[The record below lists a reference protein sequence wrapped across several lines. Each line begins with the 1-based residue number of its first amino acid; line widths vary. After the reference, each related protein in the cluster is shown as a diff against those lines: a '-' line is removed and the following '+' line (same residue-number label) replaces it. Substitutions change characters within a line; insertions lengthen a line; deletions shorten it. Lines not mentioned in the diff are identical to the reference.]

1 MVGKFGASRCDGMT
15 YTPVIFT
22 VVGDTGEI
30 FRSSAEKFS
39 GVCMGYSLDTGEILR
54 GSSRKSQQVS
64 SCVWLN
70 MWEIPTGGGLIASD
84 FLLCISRQLTYFD

>member
-1 MVGKFGASRCDGMT
+1 MTGGAVVFTVLYG
-15 YTPVIFT
+15 FT
-22 VVGDTGEI
+22 VVKDFDRLATP
-30 FRSSAEKFS
+30 EKSS

-70 MWEIPTGGGLIASD
+70 MWEIPTGGGID
-84 FLLCISRQLTYFD
+84 CT